1 MLTPFAAKSSY
12 RCVALYLS
20 FSAHSPYAFEAL
32 ETTMDDEVLD
42 FVAYE
47 TDRHISRADHSS
59 DLVDQILNLNDEM
72 LQAFGWRRLINFSAC
87 ITKCIAQLVS
97 LAPFLPIS

>member
-1 MLTPFAAKSSY
+1 
-12 RCVALYLS
+12 
-20 FSAHSPYAFEAL
+20 
-32 ETTMDDEVLD
+32 MDDEVLD

-72 LQAFGWRRLINFSAC
+72 LQAFGWRRLS
-87 ITKCIAQLVS
+87 
-97 LAPFLPIS
+97 ISRRV